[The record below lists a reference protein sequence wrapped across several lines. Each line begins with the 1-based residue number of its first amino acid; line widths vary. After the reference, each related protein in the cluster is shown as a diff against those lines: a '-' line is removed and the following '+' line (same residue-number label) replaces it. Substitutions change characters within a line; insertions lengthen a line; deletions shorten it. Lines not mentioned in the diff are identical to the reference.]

1 VRDRFLWIGCFAYAA
16 LFTGLG
22 ALKYDVHRNLV
33 DFGIFAQTASSAFG
47 CFCNPIEGSHWAF
60 HFSPILYGVG
70 AAVAVFQSPL
80 TLVALQAIAGA
91 LVAPP
96 VYALMLR
103 STGNAGI
110 ARLGALTV
118 WLYPPLAGLTFGD
131 FHENGFAPAAVAWTI
146 YAFDAGSIAGT
157 LAGAAIVLAVK
168 EDQAIF
174 LAIAGALGARW
185 FRGTTRGRVALGI
198 AVASVLVCVT
208 YFTLIEPHAA
218 ATALRT
224 GSVEGWQPS
233 RFYAWSGGDARSLL
247 SGLPARLGFLLLAL
261 GPLLFIP
268 LLSPAFA
275 LAVAPLAEVLL
286 SRMSTTFT
294 MGTHYA
300 GAWIGY
306 VLVAFAFAL
315 RRIPQKRLRAVMG
328 ACIALCAVEFLVA
341 DPLHPGLNLRAVEA
355 RDVALDR
362 FLATLPPHAG
372 IATQEEAYTHLAMRD
387 PNARLLPE
395 FPDVPASTCFVLLDR
410 DFPDSPRLQ
419 EYGGALAAMV
429 KERRYALVARSGGIL
444 LYRRIDGCI

>member
-1 VRDRFLWIGCFAYAA
+1 M
-16 LFTGLG
+16 
-22 ALKYDVHRNLV
+22 
-33 DFGIFAQTASSAFG
+33 
-47 CFCNPIEGSHWAF
+47 
-60 HFSPILYGVG
+60 
-70 AAVAVFQSPL
+70 
-80 TLVALQAIAGA
+80 
-91 LVAPP
+91 VAPP
-96 VYALMLR
+96 IYALVLR
-103 STGNAGI
+103 STGSAGI

-118 WLYPPLAGLTFGD
+118 WLYPPLAGLIFGD

-146 YAFDAGSIAGT
+146 YAFDAGSMAGT
-157 LAGAAIVLAVK
+157 LAGAAIVLAIK

-185 FRGTTRGRVALGI
+185 FRGTARGRVAFGI
-198 AVASVLVCVT
+198 AVASVLVCAT

-218 ATALRT
+218 ATAAT
-224 GSVEGWQPS
+224 AWQPT
-233 RFYAWSGGDARSLL
+233 RFYAWTVADARSLL

-268 LLSPAFA
+268 LLSPVFA

-286 SRMSTTFT
+286 SRMSTTYT

-306 VLVAFAFAL
+306 VLVAFAFAQ
-315 RRIPQKRLRAVMG
+315 RRIPQKRRRVVMG
-328 ACIALCAVEFLVA
+328 ACIALCVVEFLVA

-362 FLATLPPHAG
+362 FLQTLPLRAG
-372 IATQEEAYTHLAMRD
+372 IATQEEAYAHLALRD

-410 DFPDSPRLQ
+410 DFPDSARLQ
-419 EYGGALAAMV
+419 EYGGALAALV
-429 KERRYALVARSGGIL
+429 KERRYVLVARSGGIF
-444 LYRRIDGCI
+444 LYRRIDRC